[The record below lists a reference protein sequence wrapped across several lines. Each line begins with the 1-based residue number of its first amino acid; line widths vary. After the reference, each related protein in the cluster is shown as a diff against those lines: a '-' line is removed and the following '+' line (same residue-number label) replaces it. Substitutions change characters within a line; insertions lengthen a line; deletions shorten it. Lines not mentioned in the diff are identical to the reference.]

1 VSGASIKRLRQ
12 VFLVATDFEQQLDFF
27 ERALGIKQ
35 KFRDGAE
42 WAQFDTGETSL
53 ALAGPREALGAAP
66 GTSVPVFEVAD
77 LDAFL
82 AAVLAGGGSHGA
94 VRDMGA
100 HGRTALARDPSG
112 AVIAALQKA

>member
-1 VSGASIKRLRQ
+1 MTIKRIRQ
-12 VFLVATDFEQQLDFF
+12 VFVVAKDFERQRDFY

-35 KFRDGAE
+35 KFRDGTE
-42 WAQFDTGETSL
+42 WAQFDTGDVSL

-66 GTSVPVFEVAD
+66 GTSVPVFEVSD

-82 AAVLAGGGSHGA
+82 ASVVAGGGSHGA

-100 HGRTALARDPSG
+100 HGRTVLARDPAGST
-112 AVIAALQKA
+112 IAALQKA